1 MSSDVLQKLEKEEN
15 KDTKNVLWQEILQD
29 ITNSRY
35 ADDDKEK
42 VSFKKDIVDYLDGA
56 NAGNENSFKDI
67 LTGFSNHINDKI
79 TDKWLNCMPK
89 QTSLKKINLI
99 VTEPPNTEPPNKG
112 QRNFSF
118 EVVANNGT
126 VFYLSSRSKGCQW
139 FFAFML
145 FTEFRKYRR
154 KNSIFLLDEPASNL
168 HCSIQEEV
176 IKAINILC
184 DDKDDT
190 GAKVL
195 YSTHT
200 PYLLDIK
207 NLETMYLVK
216 NKTADEVKD
225 ADIVVNLLLNSTK
238 KRKIQE
244 TDLEE
249 KRPVFDYFKLNT
261 PHIEKYLKK
270 VDKENNNTISAKFK
284 DFSRKFISGAKTL
297 KNSIELGD
305 FLIDLLGK

>member
-1 MSSDVLQKLEKEEN
+1 
-15 KDTKNVLWQEILQD
+15 
-29 ITNSRY
+29 
-35 ADDDKEK
+35 
-42 VSFKKDIVDYLDGA
+42 
-56 NAGNENSFKDI
+56 
-67 LTGFSNHINDKI
+67 
-79 TDKWLNCMPK
+79 
-89 QTSLKKINLI
+89 
-99 VTEPPNTEPPNKG
+99 
-112 QRNFSF
+112 
-118 EVVANNGT
+118 
-126 VFYLSSRSKGCQW
+126 
-139 FFAFML
+139 
-145 FTEFRKYRR
+145 
-154 KNSIFLLDEPASNL
+154 
-168 HCSIQEEV
+168 
-176 IKAINILC
+176 
-184 DDKDDT
+184 
-190 GAKVL
+190 
-195 YSTHT
+195 
-200 PYLLDIK
+200 
-207 NLETMYLVK
+207 MYLVK